1 MRVVAFFA
9 VALAASACSIATV
22 AEARPADLVGTY
34 NGSQMEVGTGL
45 RLEANGRYEYY
56 LSYGALD
63 EMSQGTWAA
72 DGDAIVLTSDKYKLP
87 AFELISSNPGA
98 APTLDV
104 SLDVPKGLE
113 LQYFSALL
121 LRPDHTASEEQFDEG
136 PLHIPLSGANHPT
149 GFLLG
154 LEVFDLMSEPYD
166 IPPNTRAMHFRFVPN
181 DLGKV
186 AFDHKRLPRDG
197 DAFVLDRFGRTLKF
211 HKEQPGADGQG
222 DEGQETGE
230 K

>member
-1 MRVVAFFA
+1 MQVIAFFA
-9 VALAASACSIATV
+9 VALAALACSMAAV

-63 EMSQGTWAA
+63 EMSQGTWTA

-87 AFELISSNPGA
+87 AFELIGSQPGA
-98 APTLDV
+98 GPTLDV
-104 SLDVPKGLE
+104 SLDVPKGLD

-154 LEVFDLMSEPYD
+154 LEVFDVMSEPYD
-166 IPPNTRAMHFRFVPN
+166 IPPNTRSMHFRFVPN

-197 DAFVLDRFGRTLKF
+197 DAFVLERFGRTLKF
-211 HKEQPGADGQG
+211 REELPGADEPS

>member
-1 MRVVAFFA
+1 MRIVALFA
-9 VALAASACSIATV
+9 VALAALACSRPAL

-63 EMSQGTWAA
+63 EMSEGTWAA
-72 DGDAIVLTSDKYKLP
+72 DGDAIVLTSDKYKPP
-87 AFELISSNPGA
+87 AFELIGSKPGA
-98 APTLDV
+98 GPTLDL

-113 LQYFSALL
+113 LQYFSALF
-121 LRPDHTASEEQFDEG
+121 LRPDHTASEKQFDDG
-136 PLHIPLSGANHPT
+136 PLHIPLTGVNHPT

-154 LEVFDLMSEPYD
+154 LEVFDVMSEPYD
-166 IPPNTRAMHFRFVPN
+166 IPPNTRSMHFHFVPN

-197 DAFVLDRFGRTLKF
+197 EAFVLERFGRTLKF
-211 HKEQPGADGQG
+211 RKEKPGTDDGS
-222 DEGQETGE
+222 DEGQGTDE